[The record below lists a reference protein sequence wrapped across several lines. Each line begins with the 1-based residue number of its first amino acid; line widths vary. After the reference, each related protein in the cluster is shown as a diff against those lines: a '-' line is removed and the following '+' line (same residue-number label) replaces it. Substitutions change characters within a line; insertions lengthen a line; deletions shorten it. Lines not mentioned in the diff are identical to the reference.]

1 MWLGSSGFVFPALDQ
16 VEEEAEGHQPHLGL
30 GEVEVADAHVHK
42 PSEDSVYAVISS
54 AAGSWGSFGSEVM
67 SRRVP
72 FTSAVV
78 IASR

>member
-1 MWLGSSGFVFPALDQ
+1 MLPALDQ

-30 GEVEVADAHVHK
+30 GEVEVADAHVHE
-42 PSEDSVYAVISS
+42 PSEDSVYAFIG
-54 AAGSWGSFGSEVM
+54 AAGGWGSFGSEVM

-72 FTSAVV
+72 FTSAAV